1 MKSIIKDDLMSYV
14 CNTNIIMSFEIID
27 SKLRF
32 MSHIVNQVKRANRL
46 MGFIQSSYSSLNI
59 VSFKYLFISLVHPHL
74 EYFVTVWHPWRF
86 YWKHPLQWFQDVTA
100 VIKFN
105 PWREICIN
113 WNTEHEILL
122 NVWRYDHGL

>member
-32 MSHIVNQVKRANRL
+32 LSHIVNQVKRANRM

-59 VSFKYLFISLVHPHL
+59 VSFKYLFISLVCPHL
-74 EYFVTVWHPWRF
+74 EYFVTVWYP
-86 YWKHPLQWFQDVTA
+86 
-100 VIKFN
+100 
-105 PWREICIN
+105 
-113 WNTEHEILL
+113 
-122 NVWRYDHGL
+122 